1 MSPDSLARLIASAR
15 KRLGL
20 TQQQLADRVGVSVNT
35 LGELERGKRPRVAF
49 ETVCKIMEATGI
61 SAVFRAPGGGS
72 AELRPHAALDD
83 RAARA
88 AARRATWAGGVVASH
103 ASKPPSASASPAA
116 GLRALSRVTQSAY
129 AVAAAGAP
137 SRSQHGIAGTRG
149 DVNARRSGP
158 VERSASTERRAVE
171 RRAGER

>member
-1 MSPDSLARLIASAR
+1 MPPDSLAQLMASAR

-20 TQQQLADRVGVSVNT
+20 SQQQLADRVGVSVNT

-49 ETVCKIMEATGI
+49 ETVSKIMEATGI
-61 SAVFRAPGGGS
+61 SAVFQAPDGGS
-72 AELRPHAALDD
+72 AELRPHAALNE

-103 ASKPPSASASPAA
+103 ASKPPTASGSPAA
-116 GLRALSRVTQSAY
+116 RLRALSQVTQSAY

-137 SRSQHGIAGTRG
+137 ARSQHGIAETRG
-149 DVNARRSGP
+149 DVSARQSGP
-158 VERSASTERRAVE
+158 GKRSASTERRP
-171 RRAGER
+171 GER